1 VERRGLA
8 AASAGRKLYQTL
20 GVAPDADADTLKK
33 AYRKLAQEHHPDRN
47 QDDEAAE
54 ERFKEVSAA
63 YAVLGDDQRRR
74 DYDEF
79 GEIATDPNF
88 DAERARQASGGF
100 AGFGGAGARGFAH
113 GAPGEAQDF
122 GAFGSL
128 FEDLFGGGH
137 PQRPRQRRGPDI
149 ETTLTLDFVDA
160 ALGSEHA
167 VTLERPTPS
176 GPKIEKL
183 TVRVP
188 PGVDDGGRIRLAG
201 KGGEGAAGG
210 PPGDLFARIKLRPHA
225 FFQREGRDLKIE
237 LPISVAEAVRGAE
250 IDVPTLDGSV
260 TLRVPPGTDGGTRL
274 RLRGKGIPAH
284 GGKPAGDYY
293 VTTRVR
299 VPKKLSPEAAEQLEA
314 LLDDDPDHWRHEI
327 FG

>member
-1 VERRGLA
+1 LA
-8 AASAGRKLYQTL
+8 APSAGRKLYQTL
-20 GVAPDADADTLKK
+20 GVSPDADADALKK
-33 AYRKLAQEHHPDRN
+33 AYRKLAQEYHPDRN
-47 QDDEAAE
+47 QGDEAAE

-63 YAVLGDDQRRR
+63 YAVLSDDQRRR

-100 AGFGGAGARGFAH
+100 GGFGGAGARGFGH
-113 GAPGEAQDF
+113 GAGGEAQDF
-122 GAFGSL
+122 GGFGNL
-128 FEDLFGGGH
+128 FEDLFGGGRQ
-137 PQRPRQRRGPDI
+137 QRPRRRRGSDI

-160 ALGSEHA
+160 ARGCEQA
-167 VTLERPTPS
+167 VTLERPTTN
-176 GPKIEKL
+176 GTRREQL
-183 TVRVP
+183 TVHVP

-201 KGGEGAAGG
+201 KGSEGEAGG
-210 PPGDLFARIKLRPHA
+210 PPGDLLARIKLRPHP
-225 FFQREGRDLKIE
+225 FFERDGRDLKIE
-237 LPISVAEAVRGAE
+237 LPISIVEAVLGAE

-299 VPKKLSPEAAEQLEA
+299 VPKKLSQEAAEQLA
-314 LLDDDPDHWRHEI
+314 GLLDDDPDSWRREI